1 MESEGMKLV
10 GRWLRVAQ
18 LMDGEESPGMQARIV
33 EFHPE
38 GQCFE
43 LREPGGP
50 AQAQDWSEGPEG
62 LRIGGRLYAL
72 RLDDRLRLED
82 EDGSGA
88 VYERLPAAGFPA
100 LGLGPQPRAMR
111 STPEYASQD
120 LEALH
125 GEMLEALMRDGCW
138 SCAGLADVKLS
149 WRRAYGGGERAQ
161 LSLQLGARLKAAL
174 QGEALGAS
182 SVAERVFGTLAQAP
196 AGEVLTLPLL
206 SLWCQDLPGR
216 YRFDGGG
223 SPQPPMR
230 EPMRTLLAKPA
241 AALPFEKGN

>member
-1 MESEGMKLV
+1 MELL
-10 GRWLRVAQ
+10 GRWLRIAQ

-50 AQAQDWSEGPEG
+50 ARAQDWSDGPEG
-62 LRIGGRLYAL
+62 LRIGGRLYTR

-100 LGLGPQPRAMR
+100 LGLGPQPRPPRA
-111 STPEYASQD
+111 TPVYAPED

-125 GEMLEALMRDGCW
+125 AEMLEALRRDGRW
-138 SCAGLADVKLS
+138 SCAGVADVALS
-149 WRRAYGGGERAQ
+149 WRRAFGGGERAL
-161 LSLQLGARLKAAL
+161 LSLELGVRLTAAL
-174 QGEALGAS
+174 QGEALGLS
-182 SVAERVFGTLAQAP
+182 STAERVFGALAQAP
-196 AGEVLTLPLL
+196 AGDVLTLPLL

-216 YRFDGGG
+216 YRFDGEG
-223 SPQPPMR
+223 SPKPPIR
-230 EPMRTLLAKPA
+230 APMRTLLAKPA
-241 AALPFEKGN
+241 AALPFKKD